1 MLPLLE
7 KGRRIINVDESW
19 LNQTRFL
26 RRIWAPIY
34 AAGTFTDKQVAPR
47 ISLIAALDTDGKI
60 WFSLTQANTDTDVM
74 TTFLRYLVR
83 ELDRESPGWQETT
96 TILLDNAA
104 WHTNQVMK
112 QRLARLDLP
121 IIYSGPYSYS
131 SAPIESM
138 FAALKLGDLNPDRLP
153 TGKKSLSHIADIV
166 RNRLTSIPRSVAVR
180 YWHHAVLGLFGYL
193 YYERL

>member
-7 KGRRIINVDESW
+7 KGTRIINVDESW

-26 RRIWAPIY
+26 RRIWAPSD

-47 ISLIAALDTDGKI
+47 ISLIAALDTDGRI

-104 WHTNQVMK
+104 WHTNQIMK
-112 QRLARLDLP
+112 QRLARLGLP

-138 FAALKLGDLNPDRLP
+138 FAALKLGDLNPERLP
-153 TGKKSLSHIADIV
+153 TGKKSLTHIAEIV
-166 RNRLTSIPRSVAVR
+166 RSRLASIPRSIAVR